1 MAAPKHGGS
10 TLPASGE
17 GMTVI
22 GEGIRVHGRITGE
35 EDLRIE
41 GRVEGSISLT
51 ETVHV
56 AESGVVVATIQ
67 ARDVVVSGVVVGN
80 VSATN
85 AVHLN
90 PGAKLVGD
98 IDAPRLIIS
107 DGAAFRGNVAM
118 SEASPSRAVAEGSA
132 SRPKPATAAATRPA
146 VTVRPRPAAGRATV
160 ASRPAARAAAPRAER
175 AEKAAERPA
184 APRVAAIRP
193 PRPAGAPDDEVTVV
207 VRHAALSEDEGSEDE
222 GADGDTHASAKKAS
236 KKVPPRAR
244 VPKPGK
250 RTVTRR

>member
-1 MAAPKHGGS
+1 MAAPKHGGP
-10 TLPASGE
+10 TLTANE
-17 GMTVI
+17 DGMTVI
-22 GEGIRVHGRITGE
+22 GEGIHVHGRITGE

-98 IDAPRLIIS
+98 IDAPRVIIS

-118 SEASPSRAVAEGSA
+118 GTGSEAAAVRAKAAAAAPA
-132 SRPKPATAAATRPA
+132 SRPA
-146 VTVRPRPAAGRATV
+146 VRTRPAAGRGTA
-160 ASRPAARAAAPRAER
+160 ASRPTARPAATAAAPSRVER
-175 AEKAAERPA
+175 SERPVRGEVAAA

-193 PRPAGAPDDEVTVV
+193 PRPAGVPDDEVTVV
-207 VRHAALSEDEGSEDE
+207 VRHAALSEDGETD
-222 GADGDTHASAKKAS
+222 AKKKLA
-236 KKVPPRAR
+236 KKVPPRGR

>member
-10 TLPASGE
+10 TIPVPVDGI
-17 GMTVI
+17 TII
-22 GEGIRVHGRITGE
+22 GEGIHVHGRITGE

-41 GRVEGSISLT
+41 GRVEGSIALT

-67 ARDVVVSGVVVGN
+67 ARDVVVSGIVVGN

-85 AVHLN
+85 AVHLH

-98 IDAPRLIIS
+98 IDAPRLIIA
-107 DGAAFRGNVAM
+107 DGAAFRGNVIMA
-118 SEASPSRAVAEGSA
+118 ERGAGKAVTAEGGASVPRAKTLPA
-132 SRPKPATAAATRPA
+132 SRPG
-146 VTVRPRPAAGRATV
+146 VTVRSRPAPGRGSV
-160 ASRPAARAAAPRAER
+160 ASRPAARPALAARPER
-175 AEKAAERPA
+175 ADKPADKPAA

-207 VRHAALSEDEGSEDE
+207 VRHAALAEDAGDE
-222 GADGDTHASAKKAS
+222 VARAAKKVA
-236 KKVPPRAR
+236 KKVPPRGR

-250 RTVTRR
+250 RTVTRK

>member
-1 MAAPKHGGS
+1 MAASKHGGT
-10 TLPASGE
+10 TLPANEE

-22 GEGIRVHGRITGE
+22 GEGIHVHGRITGE
-35 EDLRIE
+35 EDLRVE

-118 SEASPSRAVAEGSA
+118 GTGSEAAAARA
-132 SRPKPATAAATRPA
+132 KAAATPTVSRPA
-146 VTVRPRPAAGRATV
+146 VVRTRPAAGRGTA
-160 ASRPAARAAAPRAER
+160 ASRPAARAAAAASPRAER
-175 AEKAAERPA
+175 PERPARATEAAPA
-184 APRVAAIRP
+184 APRMAAIRP

-207 VRHAALSEDEGSEDE
+207 VRHAALSEEGEAE
-222 GADGDTHASAKKAS
+222 AKKKVA
-236 KKVPPRAR
+236 KKVPPRGR

>member
-1 MAAPKHGGS
+1 MAARQHGGT
-10 TLPASGE
+10 TLPATHDGV
-17 GMTVI
+17 TII
-22 GEGIRVHGRITGE
+22 GEGIHVNGRITGE

-98 IDAPRLIIS
+98 IDAPRLIIA
-107 DGAAFRGNVAM
+107 DGAAFRGNVIM
-118 SEASPSRAVAEGSA
+118 SESPAGAARAKTAAAAPASRASAATHRPRVSASRASTTSA
-132 SRPKPATAAATRPA
+132 SRPAPRATTAAPPRAERASATER
-146 VTVRPRPAAGRATV
+146 V
-160 ASRPAARAAAPRAER
+160 SERAAAPRM
-175 AEKAAERPA
+175 
-184 APRVAAIRP
+184 AAIRP
-193 PRPAGAPDDEVTVV
+193 PGRSADAPDEEVTVI
-207 VRHAALSEDEGSEDE
+207 VRHAALGEGD
-222 GADGDTHASAKKAS
+222 ADATGQKKKAA
-236 KKVPPRAR
+236 KKVPPRGR

-250 RTVTRR
+250 RNVNRR

>member
-1 MAAPKHGGS
+1 MAAPKHGGP
-10 TLPASGE
+10 TLTANE
-17 GMTVI
+17 DGMTVI
-22 GEGIRVHGRITGE
+22 GEGIHVHGRITGE

-98 IDAPRLIIS
+98 IDAPRVIIS

-118 SEASPSRAVAEGSA
+118 GTGSEAAAVRAKAAAAAPA
-132 SRPKPATAAATRPA
+132 SRPA
-146 VTVRPRPAAGRATV
+146 VAVRTRPAAGRGTA
-160 ASRPAARAAAPRAER
+160 ASRPAVRATAAAPARAER
-175 AEKAAERPA
+175 PERPVRSEA

-193 PRPAGAPDDEVTVV
+193 PRPAGVPDEEVTVV
-207 VRHAALSEDEGSEDE
+207 VRHAALSEEGETD
-222 GADGDTHASAKKAS
+222 ANKKKLA
-236 KKVPPRAR
+236 KKVPPRGR

>member
-1 MAAPKHGGS
+1 MAAPKHGAA
-10 TLPASGE
+10 TLPSNEG

-22 GEGIRVHGRITGE
+22 GEGIHVHGRITGE

-118 SEASPSRAVAEGSA
+118 GTGSEA
-132 SRPKPATAAATRPA
+132 AAARAKAAATPTVTRPA
-146 VTVRPRPAAGRATV
+146 VVRTRPAAGRGAA
-160 ASRPAARAAAPRAER
+160 ASRPPARTATAAPARAERSERPARASEAAAAAAPRM
-175 AEKAAERPA
+175 
-184 APRVAAIRP
+184 AAIRP
-193 PRPAGAPDDEVTVV
+193 PRPAGVPDDEVTVV
-207 VRHAALSEDEGSEDE
+207 VRHAALSEEGEAE
-222 GADGDTHASAKKAS
+222 AKKKVA
-236 KKVPPRAR
+236 KKVPPRGR

>member
-10 TLPASGE
+10 TLTANE
-17 GMTVI
+17 DGMTVI
-22 GEGIRVHGRITGE
+22 GEGIHVHGRITGE

-118 SEASPSRAVAEGSA
+118 GTGSEAAAARAKAAATAPA
-132 SRPKPATAAATRPA
+132 SRPA
-146 VTVRPRPAAGRATV
+146 VAVRTRPAAGRGTT
-160 ASRPAARAAAPRAER
+160 ASRPAARAPAAAPARAER
-175 AEKAAERPA
+175 PERPVRAEVASA

-193 PRPAGAPDDEVTVV
+193 PRPAGVPDDEVTVV
-207 VRHAALSEDEGSEDE
+207 VRHAALSEEGE
-222 GADGDTHASAKKAS
+222 ADAKKKVA
-236 KKVPPRAR
+236 KKIPPRGR

>member
-1 MAAPKHGGS
+1 MAAPKHGGP
-10 TLPASGE
+10 TLPANGD

-22 GEGIRVHGRITGE
+22 GEGIHVHGRITGE

-41 GRVEGSISLT
+41 GRVEGSIALT

-85 AVHLN
+85 AVHLH

-107 DGAAFRGNVAM
+107 DGAAFRGNVIMAERGAGKSVTEGAAAM
-118 SEASPSRAVAEGSA
+118 P
-132 SRPKPATAAATRPA
+132 RPKAVTRPA
-146 VTVRPRPAAGRATV
+146 VTVRPRPAVGRGTA
-160 ASRPAARAAAPRAER
+160 ASRPAARTATPPRAEKEKTV
-175 AEKAAERPA
+175 EKAAPA
-184 APRVAAIRP
+184 RVAAIRP
-193 PRPAGAPDDEVTVV
+193 PRPAGVPDEEVTVV
-207 VRHAALSEDEGSEDE
+207 VRHAALSENGDE
-222 GADGDTHASAKKAS
+222 THAAKKVA
-236 KKVPPRAR
+236 KKVPPRGR

>member
-1 MAAPKHGGS
+1 MAAPKHGGP
-10 TLPASGE
+10 TLPANGD

-22 GEGIRVHGRITGE
+22 GEGIHVHGRITGE

-41 GRVEGSISLT
+41 GRVEGSIALT

-85 AVHLN
+85 AVHLH

-107 DGAAFRGNVAM
+107 DGASFRGNVIMAERGAGKAA
-118 SEASPSRAVAEGSA
+118 SEG
-132 SRPKPATAAATRPA
+132 AAATPRPKAVARPA
-146 VTVRPRPAAGRATV
+146 VTVRPRPVAGRGTA
-160 ASRPAARAAAPRAER
+160 ASRPAARPATPPRAEKP
-175 AEKAAERPA
+175 AEKAAPA
-184 APRVAAIRP
+184 RVAAIRP
-193 PRPAGAPDDEVTVV
+193 PRPAGVPDEEVTVV
-207 VRHAALSEDEGSEDE
+207 VRHAALSEGGGDE
-222 GADGDTHASAKKAS
+222 ATHAAKKVA
-236 KKVPPRAR
+236 KKVPPRGR

>member
-1 MAAPKHGGS
+1 MAAPKHGGP
-10 TLPASGE
+10 TLTANE
-17 GMTVI
+17 DGMTVI
-22 GEGIRVHGRITGE
+22 GEGIHVHGRITGE

-98 IDAPRLIIS
+98 IDAPRIIIS

-118 SEASPSRAVAEGSA
+118 GTGSE
-132 SRPKPATAAATRPA
+132 ATAARAKAAAAPVSRPA
-146 VTVRPRPAAGRATV
+146 VAVRTRPAAGRGTA
-160 ASRPAARAAAPRAER
+160 ASRPAGRTAAPAPARAERTERPARGEAAAAPRM
-175 AEKAAERPA
+175 
-184 APRVAAIRP
+184 AAIRP
-193 PRPAGAPDDEVTVV
+193 PRPAGAPDEEVTVV
-207 VRHAALSEDEGSEDE
+207 VRHAALSEDGE
-222 GADGDTHASAKKAS
+222 ADAQKKVA
-236 KKVPPRAR
+236 KKVPPRGR

>member
-1 MAAPKHGGS
+1 MAAPKHGGP
-10 TLPASGE
+10 TLTANE
-17 GMTVI
+17 DGMTVI
-22 GEGIRVHGRITGE
+22 GEGIHVHGRITGE

-98 IDAPRLIIS
+98 IDAPRVIIS

-118 SEASPSRAVAEGSA
+118 GTGSEAAAVRA
-132 SRPKPATAAATRPA
+132 KAAAAAPVSRPA
-146 VTVRPRPAAGRATV
+146 VAVRTRPAAGRGTA
-160 ASRPAARAAAPRAER
+160 ASRPAARTTAAAPARAER
-175 AEKAAERPA
+175 SERPIRAEVASA

-193 PRPAGAPDDEVTVV
+193 PRPAGVPDDEVTVV
-207 VRHAALSEDEGSEDE
+207 VRHAALSEEGE
-222 GADGDTHASAKKAS
+222 ADAKKKVA
-236 KKVPPRAR
+236 KKVPPRGR

>member
-1 MAAPKHGGS
+1 MAARQHGGT
-10 TLPASGE
+10 TLPATNE
-17 GMTVI
+17 GITII
-22 GEGIRVHGRITGE
+22 GEGIHVHGRITGE

-98 IDAPRLIIS
+98 IDAPRLIIA

-118 SEASPSRAVAEGSA
+118 GPEATGGAARTKSA
-132 SRPKPATAAATRPA
+132 TTTTPASRPA
-146 VTVRPRPAAGRATV
+146 VTVRPRPASSGRAAS
-160 ASRPAARAAAPRAER
+160 ASRPAARATTATRPER
-175 AEKAAERPA
+175 AEKPA
-184 APRVAAIRP
+184 APRMAAIRP
-193 PRPAGAPDDEVTVV
+193 PRPPGVPDEEVTVV
-207 VRHAALSEDEGSEDE
+207 VRHAALGE
-222 GADGDTHASAKKAS
+222 DGDTDAQGKKKVA
-236 KKVPPRAR
+236 KKVPPRGR

-250 RTVTRR
+250 RTVNRR

>member
-1 MAAPKHGGS
+1 MAAPKHGGP
-10 TLPASGE
+10 TLTANE
-17 GMTVI
+17 DGMTVI
-22 GEGIRVHGRITGE
+22 GEGIHVHGRITGE

-98 IDAPRLIIS
+98 IDAPRVIIS

-118 SEASPSRAVAEGSA
+118 GTGSEAAAARA
-132 SRPKPATAAATRPA
+132 KAAATAPVSRPA
-146 VTVRPRPAAGRATV
+146 AAVRTRPAAGRGTA
-160 ASRPAARAAAPRAER
+160 ASRPAARPAAPTPSRPER
-175 AEKAAERPA
+175 PERPVRGEAPA

-193 PRPAGAPDDEVTVV
+193 PRPAGVPDDEVTVV
-207 VRHAALSEDEGSEDE
+207 VRHAALSEDGE
-222 GADGDTHASAKKAS
+222 ADAKKKVA
-236 KKVPPRAR
+236 KKVPPRGR

>member
-1 MAAPKHGGS
+1 MAAARQHGGT
-10 TLPASGE
+10 TLPAPNE
-17 GMTVI
+17 GMTII
-22 GEGIRVHGRITGE
+22 GEGIHVHGRITGE

-98 IDAPRLIIS
+98 IDAPRLIIA

-118 SEASPSRAVAEGSA
+118 GPEATGGAART
-132 SRPKPATAAATRPA
+132 KPASAPASRPA
-146 VTVRPRPAAGRATV
+146 VTVRPRSASGRPTAGS
-160 ASRPAARAAAPRAER
+160 ASRPAARATTAPRPERTER
-175 AEKAAERPA
+175 AEKPSP
-184 APRVAAIRP
+184 PRVAAIRP
-193 PRPAGAPDDEVTVV
+193 PRPPGVPDEEVTVV
-207 VRHAALSEDEGSEDE
+207 VRHAALGE
-222 GADGDTHASAKKAS
+222 DGDTDAQGTRKVA
-236 KKVPPRAR
+236 KKVPPRGR

-250 RTVTRR
+250 RTVNRR

>member
-1 MAAPKHGGS
+1 MAAPKHGG
-10 TLPASGE
+10 TAPAPNEE
-17 GMTVI
+17 GMTII
-22 GEGIRVHGRITGE
+22 GEGIHVHGRITGE
-35 EDLRIE
+35 EDLRVE

-51 ETVHV
+51 ETVHI

-107 DGAAFRGNVAM
+107 DGASFRGNVAM
-118 SEASPSRAVAEGSA
+118 GTGSEAMAARAKAAATSPTA
-132 SRPKPATAAATRPA
+132 SRPAVAA
-146 VTVRPRPAAGRATV
+146 RPRPASGRTTA
-160 ASRPAARAAAPRAER
+160 ASRPAARTTASRPERPARAE
-175 AEKAAERPA
+175 AAPA

-193 PRPAGAPDDEVTVV
+193 ARPAGVADEEVTVV
-207 VRHAALSEDEGSEDE
+207 VRHAALSEDGDE
-222 GADGDTHASAKKAS
+222 GPDGAKRKLA
-236 KKVPPRAR
+236 KKVPPRGR